1 VTRPPA
7 TSQRAERIL
16 IVQTSFLGD
25 VVLTTPLIA
34 EVRRRFR
41 GAMLAVLCNP
51 QAAGL
56 LEANPDID
64 QVILYDKNSI
74 DWGLGGLRRAAAKV
88 RSHGFTLAISPHK
101 SLRTSVLLYLAG
113 IPERV
118 GFRESAGWFLYHRTA
133 KRAAGCHDVERNLSI
148 LKALGIEIG
157 ECRKEL
163 QLPTDPAATDS
174 VARLFSSLGVEKDR
188 MIFGINAGSVWPT
201 KRWHLQGFARLM
213 ELLDRKHSCRFLLF
227 GGPQDGDLVAELD
240 RLSGHRAV
248 NLSGKL
254 SLREL
259 ASALDWCDVFVSND
273 SGPMHMAVARGVPV
287 VAIFCATTPALGF
300 YPYTSNAVVVEKE
313 LPCRPCGSH
322 GGRRCPLGTEDCIRL
337 IRPEDVLGA
346 VERLLAAGRPAL
358 SEDLHRPQFVTI

>member
-1 VTRPPA
+1 VNRPPA
-7 TSQRAERIL
+7 PAPSAERIL

-34 EVRRRFR
+34 EVRRRFPE
-41 GAMLAVLCNP
+41 AMLAVLCNP

-56 LEANPDID
+56 LEANPDVD
-64 QVILYDKNSI
+64 RVILYDKNRV
-74 DWGLGGLRRAAAKV
+74 DRGFGGLRRAAAEL
-88 RSHGFTLAISPHK
+88 RSHRFTLAISPHK

-148 LKALGIEIG
+148 LEALGIEVG

-163 QLPTDPAATDS
+163 HLPSDAAAIDS
-174 VARLFSSLGVEKDR
+174 VKRLFSSLGVEKDR
-188 MIFGINAGSVWPT
+188 TIFGINAGSVWPT
-201 KRWHLQGFARLM
+201 KRWHLQGFAGLI
-213 ELLDRKHSCRFLLF
+213 ELLDRKHSGRFLLF
-227 GGPQDGDLVAELD
+227 GGPQDTDLVAELD

-254 SLREL
+254 GLREL
-259 ASALDWCDVFVSND
+259 AAALNWCDVFISND

-287 VAIFCATTPALGF
+287 VAIFCATTPSLGF

-337 IRPEDVLGA
+337 IPPGAVLDA
-346 VERLLAAGRPAL
+346 VERLLARRPAP